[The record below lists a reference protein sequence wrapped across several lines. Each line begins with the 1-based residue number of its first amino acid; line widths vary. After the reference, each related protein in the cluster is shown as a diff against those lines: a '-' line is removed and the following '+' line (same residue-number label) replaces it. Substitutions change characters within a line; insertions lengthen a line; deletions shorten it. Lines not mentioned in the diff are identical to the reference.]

1 MKFSATTPLR
11 PPSLA
16 LPLQHTPTAGRG
28 ISQSESAVCII
39 FADSDSDSVDAMLR
53 IRCVTSS
60 VTCPGQCCCCALA
73 VSLSPSQYLSLSLS
87 QYLSLYF
94 SCILSLSLRELLD
107 KTLLEAAKLLSPHDL
122 SMLFSLLLSMLLLLM
137 LLLLDLWLFLF
148 VMRQQSRMH
157 RDNDVAQMLIM
168 MFVVDH
174 THHCVCPTVALIS
187 MYTQAHA
194 LYARTRVARAVPPRK
209 HASLASTAAA
219 ALAVG
224 ADPQSPAQ
232 SFFLFYARSGAG
244 VVKKMTTPRPLR
256 TLLLHACVAVVISV
270 VVRAGRHYIS
280 LQRSA

>member
-28 ISQSESAVCII
+28 ISQSESAVYII

-87 QYLSLYF
+87 ISLYF
-94 SCILSLSLRELLD
+94 SFILSLSLRELLD

-122 SMLFSLLLSMLLLLM
+122 SMLLSMLLLLM

-224 ADPQSPAQ
+224 ADPQSRAQ

-244 VVKKMTTPRPLR
+244 VVKKMTTPHPLR